1 MIMTL
6 LDTRWAV
13 HTEFYSG
20 KPEGKRSLGRRTDV
34 EGRIILNCIL
44 MKWCVKVWPWFI
56 WLRTGASDAVRGT
69 RLSDSIKS
77 REFLDQLSDY

>member
-44 MKWCVKVWPWFI
+44 MKWCVKVWP
-56 WLRTGASDAVRGT
+56 
-69 RLSDSIKS
+69 
-77 REFLDQLSDY
+77 